1 MAPLTWRNVDAPD
14 LGRASEILNNSAK
27 LFGGAMDGVAEN
39 LTGIRDRQRRDR
51 SAAVMPMLAGVAN
64 EAGVDPALAQL
75 GQSIST
81 NDMTPELQQAMM
93 QLREGAQGYEN
104 TRAGINQTNAN
115 TGLIGANT
123 ARVNSQN
130 SREQATHNNTLLKN
144 QQEASLASVFAHN
157 QQVKDGGPGEII
169 DVAAIIKAI
178 ENNQI
183 HWDDISAGMELISDR
198 GITTDQHVNDMI
210 IDEETINGLVI
221 ENATNEH
228 GLVVDKTN
236 FDNQKIDRLEGRAA
250 AAIERV
256 EADIIKQQEEE
267 AKVRQNEADAWADG
281 LRNSFPPD
289 MNIPLQSNFSDQ
301 TVSSEVREARGAS
314 IRALYTD
321 NANTYAVGEGKL
333 DRSMQITSDAI
344 NSDVAYMFGTD
355 PGAEIYGIIT
365 SAGDGTSSVDTLGSL
380 NKSLGEDNEI
390 DRVQWQSSVARIA
403 RTYSLTQDK
412 AAKLLATSLDGRG
425 IVWKE
430 IAGDEDALMD
440 KLENVIGD
448 RNTFA
453 ATRQR
458 IDGFGNAPAQAQALL
473 SENKDLNANIEWW
486 NTQGKDIPASA
497 TNIARLTIEKN
508 EVEAALKELQ
518 ASFRASALALDETR
532 GNNNGNEDGD
542 EAVVEPTA
550 QEELDAVLRETQP
563 NPNQI
568 VVPNDVQVRG
578 ASEVDS
584 ASSQMVQDHQN
595 FQRTRIVNDQI
606 RSIDQTLADLDPTF
620 GNGVQ
625 NAFDYMFY
633 NEDEAGSRRQT
644 REAQAEEVQATRSW
658 FRQPENRQF
667 LAENPQLI
675 GEARRDPIGFWKAQ
689 VSKTQSRKP
698 GAR

>member
-1 MAPLTWRNVDAPD
+1 M
-14 LGRASEILNNSAK
+14 
-27 LFGGAMDGVAEN
+27 FGGAMDGVAEN

-93 QLREGAQGYEN
+93 QLRTGAQGYEN
-104 TRAGINQTNAN
+104 TRAGINETNAN

-123 ARVNSQN
+123 ARVSSQT
-130 SREQATHNNTLLKN
+130 SRDQATHNNTQKAN
-144 QQEASLASVFAHN
+144 RQEASLASAFLNN
-157 QQVKDGGPGEII
+157 QQVNSGAPGELI
-169 DVAAIIKAI
+169 DIAAMVAAFG
-178 ENNQI
+178 EDNRLTF
-183 HWDDISAGMELISDR
+183 DDLSPGMEINSDR
-198 GITTDQHVNDMI
+198 GDTTDKHVMDML
-210 IDEETINGLVI
+210 IDEENITSQVI
-221 ENATNEH
+221 ANATDQAR
-228 GLVVDKTN
+228 LVADMRDSENKET
-236 FDNQKIDRLEGRAA
+236 DRTEGRAA
-250 AAIERV
+250 AALAKT
-256 EADIIKQQEEE
+256 EADIIKQQEKD
-267 AKVRQNEADAWADG
+267 AKVRQDEADAWADG

-321 NANTYAVGEGKL
+321 NANTYTVGEGKL

-355 PGAEIYGIIT
+355 PGAEIYGLIT

-380 NKSLGEDNEI
+380 NESLGEDNEI

-412 AAKLLATSLDGRG
+412 AAQLLATSLDGRG
-425 IVWKE
+425 IVWEE
-430 IAGDEDALMD
+430 IAGDEDALMG

-448 RNTFA
+448 RTTFA

-486 NTQGKDIPASA
+486 STQGKDIPASA
-497 TNIARLTIEKN
+497 TNIAKLTIKKD

-518 ASFRASALALDETR
+518 AGFRASAQNADRAR
-532 GNNNGNEDGD
+532 GNETGTTD
-542 EAVVEPTA
+542 EEEETVVEPTV
-550 QEELDAVLRETQP
+550 QSELDAVLRETQP

-568 VVPNDVQVRG
+568 VVPSDVQVTG
-578 ASEVDS
+578 ASEVDL
-584 ASSQMVQDHQN
+584 AASQMAQDIQN

-606 RSIDQTLADLDPTF
+606 SSIDQTLADLDPTF
-620 GNGVQ
+620 GGGVQ

-633 NEDEAGSRRQT
+633 TAEEAGSRRQT
-644 REAQAEEVQATRSW
+644 REAQADEVKATRSW